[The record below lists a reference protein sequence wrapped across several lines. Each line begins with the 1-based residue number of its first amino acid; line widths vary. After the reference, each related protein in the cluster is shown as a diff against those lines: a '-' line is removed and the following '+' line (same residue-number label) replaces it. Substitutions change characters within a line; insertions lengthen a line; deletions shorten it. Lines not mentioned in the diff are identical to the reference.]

1 MSTAAFRVLA
11 LGLAVLAMAPL
22 RHEFPPITDFPEH
35 TATIATLS
43 DAWTNGPLS
52 NWYELDFLHTQYWL
66 MAVLGAL
73 LAPLVGGPVAALKT
87 LLVLSSV
94 GLVAA
99 LMRLAKTFELDERLV
114 LVAIPLLWSRPF
126 TLGFI
131 PFVMAAPLVVWALA
145 ELGGVVGPS
154 RRSHVLV
161 SALSLAVF
169 FLNLASVVWLGVAA
183 LSVVAT
189 RHFEWRRLTGLVAL
203 VVPSVGWLAFS
214 SVTNVDT
221 SRFAVSMDGRWWSPK
236 HLLLEAPSWL
246 MDRWSGNLDVVLLVV
261 LVLAIVAL
269 AEARSFSRP
278 GLALFLSTAA
288 LTLALPFERG
298 WLWGLSTRFLPVTL
312 MLAPFVWSR
321 RARGVVVGV
330 FAAVGLIS
338 SWNVE
343 QHVSQAQDEIRGV
356 SLLKDLPV
364 EKRVLQLTFDDGSA
378 VVNDSIVSHASA
390 YHRVWNHG
398 ANEPS
403 FVDLPQSVVR
413 YREGKV
419 PWTRPWPWE
428 FKPNEYD
435 NAREGAQYDF
445 VLTRGQGVAFPPPVG
460 TEGPTWT
467 LLRESGAWRLY
478 SR

>member
-1 MSTAAFRVLA
+1 MTTAAFRVLA
-11 LGLAVLAMAPL
+11 LGLAALAMAPL

-35 TATIATLS
+35 AATIATLS
-43 DAWTNGPLS
+43 DVWTNGPLS
-52 NWYELDFLHTQYWL
+52 AWYELDFVHTQYWL

-73 LAPLVGGPVAALKT
+73 LAPLVGGPVAGLKV

-99 LMRLAKTFELDERLV
+99 LMRLAKTFELDERLA

-145 ELGGVVGPS
+145 EVGGVVAPS
-154 RRSHVLV
+154 RRAHVLV
-161 SALSLAVF
+161 AALSLAVF

-183 LSVVAT
+183 VAVIAT
-189 RHFEWRRLTGLVAL
+189 RNFEWRRLIGLGAL
-203 VVPSVGWLAFS
+203 VVPVGAWLVFS
-214 SVTNVDT
+214 NVTNVDS
-221 SRFAVSMDGRWWSPK
+221 SRFAVSMEGRWWSPK

-246 MDRWSGNLDVVLLVV
+246 TDRWSGDLDVVLLGV
-261 LVLAIVAL
+261 LLLSVVAL
-269 AEARSFSRP
+269 AEARSISRP

-288 LTLALPFERG
+288 LTLVLPFERG

-312 MLAPFVWSR
+312 MLAPFVWNKQ
-321 RARGVVVGV
+321 ARTAVVVV
-330 FAAVGLIS
+330 FAAIGVVTL
-338 SWNVE
+338 WNVE
-343 QHVSQAQDEIRGV
+343 RQVSQAQEELRGGA
-356 SLLKDLPV
+356 LLKELPV
-364 EKRVLQLTFDDGSA
+364 GKRVLQLTFDDASS

-413 YREGKV
+413 YREGKA
-419 PWTRPWPWE
+419 PWMRPWPWE

-435 NAREGAQYDF
+435 NAREGPHYDF
-445 VLTRGQGVAFPPPVG
+445 VLTRGRGASFPPAAG
-460 TEGPTWT
+460 TEGPSWT

>member
-1 MSTAAFRVLA
+1 VSTAAFRVLA
-11 LGLAVLAMAPL
+11 LGLAALAMAPL

-35 TATIATLS
+35 AATIATLS
-43 DAWTNGPLS
+43 DVWTNGPLS

-73 LAPLVGGPVAALKT
+73 LAPLVGGPVAALKMAQAAAP
-87 LLVLSSV
+87 LALIVLGM
-94 GLVAA
+94 GLAEYGV
-99 LMRLAKTFELDERLV
+99 RTGWQIS
-114 LVAIPLLWSRPF
+114 VAICFLKL
-126 TLGFI
+126 I
-131 PFVMAAPLVVWALA
+131 VQPLVVWALA
-145 ELGGVVGPS
+145 EVGGVVTPS
-154 RRSHVLV
+154 RRQHVLV
-161 SALSLAVF
+161 GALSLAVF

-183 LSVVAT
+183 LAVVAT

-203 VVPSVGWLAFS
+203 IVPGVGWLAFS

-236 HLLLEAPSWL
+236 HLLVETPSWL
-246 MDRWSGNLDVVLLVV
+246 MDRWSGDLDVVLLGV
-261 LVLAIVAL
+261 LLLAIVAL

-312 MLAPFVWSR
+312 MLAPFVWNR

-343 QHVSQAQDEIRGV
+343 QHVSQAQDELRGV
-356 SLLKDLPV
+356 ALLKELPV

>member
-11 LGLAVLAMAPL
+11 LGLAALAMAPL

-35 TATIATLS
+35 AATIATLS
-43 DAWTNGPLS
+43 DVWANGPLS
-52 NWYELDFLHTQYWL
+52 TWYELDFVHTQYWL

-73 LAPLVGGPVAALKT
+73 LAPLVGGPVAALKA

-99 LMRLAKTFELDERLV
+99 LMRLAKTFELDERLA

-131 PFVMAAPLVVWALA
+131 PFVMAAPLVLWALA
-145 ELGGVVGPS
+145 ELGGVVAPS
-154 RRSHVLV
+154 RRAQVLV
-161 SALSLAVF
+161 GALSLGTF
-169 FLNLASVVWLGVAA
+169 FLNLASVVWLCVAA
-183 LSVVAT
+183 GAVVAA
-189 RHFEWRRLTGLVAL
+189 RKFEWRRLAGLGVL
-203 VVPSVGWLAFS
+203 VLPVIAWVGFS
-214 SVTNVDT
+214 SVTNVDA

-236 HLLLEAPSWL
+236 HLLVEAPSWL
-246 MDRWSGNLDVVLLVV
+246 MDRWSGDLDVVLLGV
-261 LVLAIVAL
+261 LVLAIAAL

-278 GLALFLSTAA
+278 GLALFVSTAA

-312 MLAPFVWSR
+312 MLAPFIWNK
-321 RARGVVVGV
+321 RARTVVVV
-330 FAAVGLIS
+330 VVAVVGLIS

-343 QHVSQAQDEIRGV
+343 QHVAQAQDELRGV

-364 EKRVLQLTFDDGSA
+364 GKRVLQLTFDDASA

-390 YHRVWNHG
+390 YHRVWSHG

-413 YREGKV
+413 YREGKA

-435 NAREGAQYDF
+435 NAREGAHYDF
-445 VLTRGQGVAFPPPVG
+445 VLTRGQGPSFPPSAG
-460 TEGPTWT
+460 TEGPAWT
-467 LLRESGAWRLY
+467 LLQESGPWRLY

>member
-11 LGLAVLAMAPL
+11 LGLAALAMAPL

-35 TATIATLS
+35 AATIATLADS
-43 DAWTNGPLS
+43 WTSGPLS
-52 NWYELDFLHTQYWL
+52 TWYALDFVHTQYWL

-73 LAPLVGGPVAALKT
+73 LAPLVGAVTALKV

-99 LMRLAKTFELDERLV
+99 LMRLAKTFELDERLA

-145 ELGGVVGPS
+145 EVGGVVAPT
-154 RRSHVLV
+154 RRAHVLV
-161 SALSLAVF
+161 AALCLAVF
-169 FLNLASVVWLGVAA
+169 FLNLASVVWLCVAA
-183 LSVVAT
+183 VAVVAT
-189 RHFEWRRLTGLVAL
+189 RKFEWRRLIGLGAL
-203 VVPSVGWLAFS
+203 VVPVVVWLGFS
-214 SVTNVDT
+214 DVTNVDA

-246 MDRWSGNLDVVLLVV
+246 TDRWSGDLDVVLLAA
-261 LVLAIVAL
+261 LVLAIAVL
-269 AEARSFSRP
+269 AEARSFNRSA
-278 GLALFLSTAA
+278 LALLLSTAA

-298 WLWGLSTRFLPVTL
+298 WLWGLSTRFLPATL
-312 MLAPFVWSR
+312 MLAPFVWNK
-321 RARGVVVGV
+321 RARGGVVVA
-330 FAAVGLIS
+330 FAAIGLIS
-338 SWNVE
+338 SWNVD
-343 QHVSQAQDEIRGV
+343 QHVSQAQAELRGV

-364 EKRVLQLTFDDGSA
+364 GTRVLQLTFDDGSA

-413 YREGKV
+413 YREGKA

-445 VLTRGQGVAFPPPVG
+445 VLTRGQGASFPPPAG
-460 TEGPTWT
+460 TAGPTWA
-467 LLRESGAWRLY
+467 LLRESGVWRLY

>member
-11 LGLAVLAMAPL
+11 LGLAALAMAPL

-35 TATIATLS
+35 AATIATLS

-52 NWYELDFLHTQYWL
+52 TWYELDFVHTQYWL

-73 LAPLVGGPVAALKT
+73 LAPLVGGAVAALKV

-99 LMRLAKTFELDERLV
+99 LLRLAKTFELDERLA

-145 ELGGVVGPS
+145 EVGGVVAPS
-154 RRSHVLV
+154 RRVHVLV
-161 SALSLAVF
+161 GALSLAVF

-183 LSVVAT
+183 VAVIAT
-189 RHFEWRRLTGLVAL
+189 RNFEWRRLTGLIAL
-203 VVPSVGWLAFS
+203 VVPVGAWLVFS
-214 SVTNVDT
+214 NVTNVDS

-246 MDRWSGNLDVVLLVV
+246 MDRWSGDLDVVLLGV
-261 LVLAIVAL
+261 LVLAIAAL

-312 MLAPFVWSR
+312 MLAPFVWNK
-321 RARGVVVGV
+321 RARSVVVIV

-338 SWNVE
+338 SWNVD
-343 QHVSQAQDEIRGV
+343 QHVSQAQDELRGV

-364 EKRVLQLTFDDGSA
+364 GKRVLQLTFDDASA

-413 YREGKV
+413 YREGRA

-435 NAREGAQYDF
+435 NAREGTQYDF
-445 VLTRGQGVAFPPPVG
+445 VLTRGQGASFPPPSG
-460 TEGPTWT
+460 TEGPSWT

>member
-1 MSTAAFRVLA
+1 MSTATFRVLA
-11 LGLAVLAMAPL
+11 LGLAALAMAPL

-35 TATIATLS
+35 AATIATLADS
-43 DAWTNGPLS
+43 WTSGPLS
-52 NWYELDFLHTQYWL
+52 TWYELDFVHTQYWL

-73 LAPLVGGPVAALKT
+73 LAPLVGGPVAALKV

-99 LMRLAKTFELDERLV
+99 LMRLAKTFELDERLA

-145 ELGGVVGPS
+145 EVGGVVAPT
-154 RRSHVLV
+154 RRAHVLV
-161 SALSLAVF
+161 AALCLAVF
-169 FLNLASVVWLGVAA
+169 FLNLASVVWLCVAA
-183 LSVVAT
+183 VAVVAT
-189 RHFEWRRLTGLVAL
+189 RKLEWRRLIGLGAL
-203 VVPSVGWLAFS
+203 VVPVVAWLGFS
-214 SVTNVDT
+214 DVTNVDS

-246 MDRWSGNLDVVLLVV
+246 TDRWSGDFDVVLLAA
-261 LVLAIVAL
+261 LVLAIAVL
-269 AEARSFSRP
+269 AEARSFNRP
-278 GLALFLSTAA
+278 ALALCLSTAA

-312 MLAPFVWSR
+312 MVAPFVWNK
-321 RARGVVVGV
+321 RARGVVVAA
-330 FAAVGLIS
+330 FAAIGLIT
-338 SWNVE
+338 SWNVD
-343 QHVSQAQDEIRGV
+343 QHVARAQEELRGV
-356 SLLKDLPV
+356 SLLKALPV
-364 EKRVLQLTFDDGSA
+364 GKRVLQLTFDDGSA

-403 FVDLPQSVVR
+403 FVDLPQSVVS
-413 YREGKV
+413 YREGKA

-445 VLTRGQGVAFPPPVG
+445 VLTRGQGTSFPPPTG
-460 TEGPTWT
+460 TAGPTWA